1 MDTILMRAQIAVSG
15 RYYFMVM
22 DIPIDAHMDGH
33 TDGRTDPLTEMRGRI
48 EKGREEIKEKK
59 EE

>member
-22 DIPIDAHMDGH
+22 DIPIDAHMDGI
-33 TDGRTDPLTEMRGRI
+33 RTDAQTLLQRCEDAS
-48 EKGREEIKEKK
+48 KKVEKK
-59 EE
+59 